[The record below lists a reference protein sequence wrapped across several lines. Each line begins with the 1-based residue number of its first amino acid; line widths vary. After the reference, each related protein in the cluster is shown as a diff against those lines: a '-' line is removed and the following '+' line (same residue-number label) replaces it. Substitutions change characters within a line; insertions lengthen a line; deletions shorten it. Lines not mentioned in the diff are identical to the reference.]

1 VPARTVR
8 LADDHGA
15 AVIEFVMMIV
25 LLVMVLFGVLQVA
38 VYCYARNIVAAAA
51 ADGARYA
58 ASLGVDPAQ
67 GAARA
72 SALIADGLNAQDAA
86 LIPCTAR
93 RGEDPV
99 SHLPVTTVH
108 CRGRLRALLAAADL
122 PVTIDVTASSLT
134 ELAPGA
140 AP

>member
-1 VPARTVR
+1 MRARLT
-8 LADDHGA
+8 DDHGA

-72 SALIADGLNAQDAA
+72 RSLIASGLNAQDAA
-86 LIPCTAR
+86 QIPCTAS
-93 RGEDPV
+93 RGVDAA
-99 SHLPVTTVH
+99 SHLPVTTVRCH
-108 CRGRLRALLAAADL
+108 GRLRALLAPADL
-122 PVTIDVTASSLT
+122 PMIIDVTASSLT
-134 ELAPGA
+134 EQQPGTA
-140 AP
+140 R